1 MNKNID
7 LTRILDGC
15 PYGTEFYHLIYG
27 QVALKEIIDDEY
39 PIVLEPVSNT
49 IRTRLTK
56 DGKLNAKYDGECLLY
71 PSKYQRDWS
80 KFIRFWV
87 DEANKEIQ
95 KVKKFDPMTLQ
106 PFDKVLVKD
115 YNTDIWGACLFSHPG
130 NDLSEGWFVCDNTY
144 WNYVIPYNNDTKHL
158 VGTRE
163 DCPEYYKWWEK

>member
-1 MNKNID
+1 MNENLD
-7 LTRILDGC
+7 LTKILDGC

-56 DGKLNAKYDGECLLY
+56 DGKLNVKYDGECLLY

-80 KFIRFWV
+80 KFVRFW
-87 DEANKEIQ
+87 DDAHKIE
-95 KVKKFDPMTLQ
+95 KFDINTLQ
-106 PFDKVLVKD
+106 PFDKVLVRDDRK
-115 YNTDIWGACLFSHPG
+115 DIWGACFFSHPS
-130 NDLSEGWFVCDNTY
+130 NNLSDGWEGWFVCDNTY
-144 WNYVIPYNNDTKHL
+144 WHYIIPYNDDTKHL

-163 DCPEYYKWWEK
+163 DCPEYYKWWEE